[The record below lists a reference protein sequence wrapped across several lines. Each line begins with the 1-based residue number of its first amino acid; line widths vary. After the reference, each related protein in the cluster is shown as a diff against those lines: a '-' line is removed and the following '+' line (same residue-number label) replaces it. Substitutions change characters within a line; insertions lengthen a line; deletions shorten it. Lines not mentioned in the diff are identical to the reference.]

1 MPWFS
6 LYCHVLDQSLAH
18 GMKSKEATK
27 GKRSATVL
35 IEAEYTCLLEA
46 MERLHQWMGKL
57 MYGSG
62 LSLMECI
69 RLHVKDVDCGQ
80 GQLFIR
86 DGKGEGKIVSPFYFG
101 KFIYHWRDR
110 FKKCGCCIT
119 KTWLMDLARS
129 ICR

>member
-6 LYCHVLDQSLAH
+6 LYRHVLDQSLAH

-35 IEAEYTCLLEA
+35 VEAEYTCLLEA
-46 MERLHQWMGKL
+46 MERLHQWMAKL

-69 RLHVKDVDCGQ
+69 RLRVKDVDFWQ
-80 GQLFIR
+80 GPFA
-86 DGKGEGKIVSPFYFG
+86 VSPGWKYPIAG
-101 KFIYHWRDR
+101 KAFEWQY
-110 FKKCGCCIT
+110 
-119 KTWLMDLARS
+119 LLLLASVPLIQYRGKS
-129 ICR
+129 AGIMS

>member
-6 LYCHVLDQSLAH
+6 LYRHVLDQSLAH

-35 IEAEYTCLLEA
+35 VEAEYTCLLEA
-46 MERLHQWMGKL
+46 MERLHQWMAKL

-69 RLHVKDVDCGQ
+69 RLRVKDVDFWQ
-80 GQLFIR
+80 GPFA
-86 DGKGEGKIVSPFYFG
+86 VSPGG
-101 KFIYHWRDR
+101 KYPIAGKAFEWQYL
-110 FKKCGCCIT
+110 F
-119 KTWLMDLARS
+119 LLASVPLIQYRGKS
-129 ICR
+129 AGIMS

>member
-1 MPWFS
+1 MLWFS

-69 RLHVKDVDCGQ
+69 RLHVKDVDC
-80 GQLFIR
+80 
-86 DGKGEGKIVSPFYFG
+86 SPHPSHEAVY
-101 KFIYHWRDR
+101 
-110 FKKCGCCIT
+110 T
-119 KTWLMDLARS
+119 PSKTIQNHTS
-129 ICR
+129 ICPSIDVAFPWLPTGKYIQPRSTLLLIAYP